1 MTFVMIQASKSTVTE
16 VLEFDDDFNAST
28 NHDNFQLERICGR
41 IHVGVSHL
49 EEYVF
54 MKKNWL
60 LIVGIV
66 VLAVV
71 ALIVVSSATRDQSES
86 TATHTTPTNQS
97 TPAHNHPANTSAAA
111 AETVPAFFK
120 IPPSKSS
127 LAPTLEPEKFTG
139 PTREAYRAVR
149 EIPVTIAQLP
159 CYCHCDKGFGHKSL
173 YSCYEDDHAA
183 HCAVCV
189 NEALLALKLE
199 KEQKLT
205 PAQIRETIVA
215 QFSH

>member
-1 MTFVMIQASKSTVTE
+1 
-16 VLEFDDDFNAST
+16 
-28 NHDNFQLERICGR
+28 
-41 IHVGVSHL
+41 
-49 EEYVF
+49 

-60 LIVGIV
+60 LIGGIV
-66 VLAVV
+66 LLLLAAVLM
-71 ALIVVSSATRDQSES
+71 VSSSNSPADS
-86 TATHTTPTNQS
+86 TANHNSMSHPAAPHDHATSSQAI
-97 TPAHNHPANTSAAA
+97 PAHFEVA
-111 AETVPAFFK
+111 
-120 IPPSKSS
+120 PSRSS
-127 LAPTLEPEKFTG
+127 LGPTLAPEKFSG
-139 PTREAYRAVR
+139 ITRDAYRAVR

-173 YSCYEDDHAA
+173 YSCFEDEHAA

-215 QFSH
+215 EFSQ

>member
-1 MTFVMIQASKSTVTE
+1 
-16 VLEFDDDFNAST
+16 
-28 NHDNFQLERICGR
+28 
-41 IHVGVSHL
+41 
-49 EEYVF
+49 

-60 LIVGIV
+60 LIGGIV
-66 VLAVV
+66 LLLLAAVLM
-71 ALIVVSSATRDQSES
+71 VSSRNPPADSPATHNS
-86 TATHTTPTNQS
+86 TAPHDHAANSSASGAHTI
-97 TPAHNHPANTSAAA
+97 PAHFEVAPGR
-111 AETVPAFFK
+111 
-120 IPPSKSS
+120 SS
-127 LAPTLEPEKFTG
+127 LAPTLDPGKFAG
-139 PTREAYRAVR
+139 ITRDAYRAVR

-173 YSCYEDDHAA
+173 YSCFEDDHAA

-215 QFSH
+215 QYSH